1 MSTVISVLV
10 SFNPSDILCMH
21 VLLRIKSGRTLLDF
35 SLVLLF
41 LSPMP
46 CIHGLL
52 VAVLIWGAPMGINY
66 KPVMP

>member
-10 SFNPSDILCMH
+10 SFNPSDILCMR
-21 VLLRIKSGRTLLDF
+21 VLSRIKSDRTLLDF

-66 KPVMP
+66 KPVMQ